1 MVQNDRAPDSA
12 NRPTD
17 FPFTEGVAVARL
29 AIARHTRGLSAD
41 HLDIFLGSATATDPD
56 ARIARTWRVPCTAAT
71 QTGRDSALVPGMYA
85 AEEIAPHRAAYL
97 SLDTNLEKS
106 IELSEGRGI
115 VEPLLITHCL
125 AQVGTNVVRLA
136 TDVFRITLTMREDT
150 RWQCEIESIATK
162 ANQHTPPE
170 V

>member
-1 MVQNDRAPDSA
+1 
-12 NRPTD
+12 
-17 FPFTEGVAVARL
+17 
-29 AIARHTRGLSAD
+29 
-41 HLDIFLGSATATDPD
+41 
-56 ARIARTWRVPCTAAT
+56 
-71 QTGRDSALVPGMYA
+71 MYA

-97 SLDTNLEKS
+97 SLDTKLEKS

-136 TDVFRITLTMREDT
+136 TDVSQITLTMREDT
-150 RWQCEIESIATK
+150 RWQCEIESIATE